1 MQLLFRR
8 GAALQDSEFFQ
19 FDLISMYPTGLAA
32 TFVGGIGADN
42 LCCEYICDAN
52 DNYFF
57 RGMDYSTLDRITF
70 TRTIAKAIHDGG
82 GSPNGGVYVDF
93 SNPEAFAAMGEVY
106 RRNVELWKEVFG
118 IDVASTKLECALEAY
133 EHGSNPRVDE
143 KLMVEGLPGLFLRSR
158 WRSIRSARRFIG
170 ERCLSRRLIRMMQA
184 VEYAEGAGKDKPKAF
199 TFDTVEEEINRL
211 HEIRIRQTMV
221 RGLRKLPV

>member
-1 MQLLFRR
+1 
-8 GAALQDSEFFQ
+8 
-19 FDLISMYPTGLAA
+19 
-32 TFVGGIGADN
+32 
-42 LCCEYICDAN
+42 
-52 DNYFF
+52 
-57 RGMDYSTLDRITF
+57 MDYSTLDRITF

-143 KLMVEGLPGLFLRSR
+143 KLMVEGLPGLFC
-158 WRSIRSARRFIG
+158 ARG
-170 ERCLSRRLIRMMQA
+170 GG
-184 VEYAEGAGKDKPKAF
+184 VYGAQGGSSVNVAYRDAHTP
-199 TFDTVEEEINRL
+199 
-211 HEIRIRQTMV
+211 
-221 RGLRKLPV
+221 